1 MGIVISLVFGLR
13 LCYLKRSLDAK
24 KWDMG
29 TRYWERDVDV
39 QIFMPIVLQNIL
51 FLKSLMKSQQ
61 MINYVSNERLS

>member
-1 MGIVISLVFGLR
+1 MGIVISLVFGLW

-24 KWDMG
+24 KCDMG

-51 FLKSLMKSQQ
+51 FLKSLMKFQQ

>member
-1 MGIVISLVFGLR
+1 MEIVISLVFGLR

-24 KWDMG
+24 KWDME

-51 FLKSLMKSQQ
+51 FLKSLMKFQQ

>member
-24 KWDMG
+24 KCDMG

-51 FLKSLMKSQQ
+51 FLKSLMKFQQ

>member
-1 MGIVISLVFGLR
+1 MRIVISLVFGLR
-13 LCYLKRSLDAK
+13 LSYLKRSLDAK
-24 KWDMG
+24 KCDMG

-51 FLKSLMKSQQ
+51 FLKSLMKFQQ